1 MKARAGLVLAVGLL
15 VLFAP
20 DPAGATLTGPCQ
32 GTLNNVNVAERSSS
46 DPGQAIKVKQDDQ
59 IVVTATSPTPIQSY
73 KIELEYPIIGVR
85 QTVAEGTANSTS
97 WTRTV
102 KVSDYTGYFVGLVRV
117 HAVSN
122 GTASCEGSV
131 LVEIDGNPF
140 TTLAGIAASA
150 LVLLAAAN
158 AIRTGINA
166 ARTVASGVVP

>member
-1 MKARAGLVLAVGLL
+1 MKVRVGLALAIGLL
-15 VLFAP
+15 VVLAP
-20 DPAGATLTGPCQ
+20 DPAAASLSGPCQ
-32 GTLNNVNVAERSSS
+32 GTLNNENVATRSAS

-59 IVVTATSPTPIQSY
+59 IVVTASSPTPIQQY
-73 KIELEYPIIGVR
+73 RIELEYPIIGVR
-85 QTVAEGTANSTS
+85 QTVAEGNANSTS

-117 HAVSN
+117 HAVSS
-122 GTASCEGSV
+122 GTTSCDGAV

-140 TTLAGIAASA
+140 TTVAGIAASA

-166 ARTVASGVVP
+166 ARAVTSGIAP